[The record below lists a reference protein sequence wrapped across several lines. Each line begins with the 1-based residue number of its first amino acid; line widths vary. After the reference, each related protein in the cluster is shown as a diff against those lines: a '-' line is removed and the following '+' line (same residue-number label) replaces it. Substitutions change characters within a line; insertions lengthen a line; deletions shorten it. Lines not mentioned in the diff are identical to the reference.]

1 MVLNVIDRRTLLLVL
16 LITFTHAESKAD
28 KTSSRPFTNEERKSV
43 KAVRITS
50 PPVIDGTLDD
60 PAWHKAI
67 PVSGFFQYEPHND
80 RPASNETTVMVLY
93 DNSSIY
99 IGAVMTDPE
108 PGKILT
114 ELGLRNSG
122 RNLNA
127 DRFWIDI
134 NPFDD
139 GINGFTFEISAS
151 GVQTDINLSGT
162 GGGRGDSGWDAVWTS
177 AVKITGEG
185 WIAEIEI
192 PYSALRFPK
201 NNIQQWGINFWRETR
216 RSRETSSWNFVN
228 RRIGDPLRFMGKL
241 IEIDEITPPLRLGLY
256 PYMTG
261 YIEKNSIQNNW
272 GNTSSIGM
280 DIKYGLSQNFTL
292 DMALIPDFSQ
302 VQSDAKVLNLSPHEV
317 KYDEQRQFFKEGIEL
332 FERADLFY
340 SRRIGSVP
348 SGYHSLPSKI
358 DNDEIIMENP
368 LETKLINASKVSGRT
383 SSGFGL
389 GVFNAMTS
397 ASQARIMDMNSEDTR
412 YITTQPFTNY
422 NLLVADQ
429 TLRNNSFISL
439 INTNVSGSAKGYTA
453 NVTGTEFRLFNRS
466 NIFSLR
472 GSGAVSQQYYSDIK
486 NNFGY
491 KYMISAG
498 KFGGTW
504 QYGYAKSA
512 ITPSYVQND
521 MGYLRHNNLSE
532 DEITVS
538 YNLFDPF
545 WRVLTL
551 TNGMN
556 IQYSELFQPSEFTGL
571 TMGYNMRVLFD
582 TRFFAMLR
590 ANYHPLGKR
599 DFFEPRVP
607 GRFYE
612 TGREFDLNLMYS
624 SDYRKKIYVDG
635 NLSYEKVTDGT
646 NQQEFGFEFT
656 PTFRASDQVKISYG
670 INYRERSNDAGY
682 VFHTSPDSVFFGKR
696 PSSTLVNNLKSTCIF
711 TSDISLSFDLRHYWS
726 RVNYTGDYYLLN
738 LNGKLDPADPG
749 RAVPDI
755 NYNAFTIDMMFAWHF
770 APGSKLTLV
779 WKNMID
785 NRKGEMNH
793 NYFNNLKDVLG
804 NPQINSL
811 SLRVLYYIDYQSLRS
826 GFTSST

>member
-1 MVLNVIDRRTLLLVL
+1 MTTIWANTLAVAPA
-16 LITFTHAESKAD
+16 T
-28 KTSSRPFTNEERKSV
+28 RPFINDERKSV
-43 KAVRITS
+43 SALRITT
-50 PPVIDGTLDD
+50 PPVIDGILDESV
-60 PAWHKAI
+60 WEKAV
-67 PVSGFFQYEPHND
+67 PVSGFIQYEPHND
-80 RPASNETTVMVLY
+80 RLASHETFVRVLY
-93 DNSSIY
+93 DNRSIY
-99 IGAVMTDPE
+99 ISAVMNDPQPE
-108 PGKILT
+108 NILT

-151 GVQTDINLSGT
+151 GVQTDINLSGS
-162 GGGRGDSGWDAVWTS
+162 GGGRGDSGWDAVWKS
-177 AVKITGEG
+177 AVKITDKG
-185 WIAEIEI
+185 WTAEIEI

-201 NNIQQWGINFWRETR
+201 SSIQQWGINFWRETR
-216 RSRETSSWNFVN
+216 RTRETSSWNFVD

-241 IEIDEITPPLRLGLY
+241 TEIDEITPPLRLGLY

-261 YIEKNSIQNNW
+261 YLERNSIINEW

-292 DMALIPDFSQ
+292 DMTLIPDFTQ
-302 VQSDAKVLNLSPHEV
+302 VQSDAKILSLSPHEV

-340 SRRIGSVP
+340 SRRIGSMP
-348 SGYHSLPSKI
+348 SGYHGLSARI
-358 DNDEIIMENP
+358 ENDEIVMENP
-368 LETKLINASKVSGRT
+368 METRLINASKVSGRT

-389 GVFNAMTS
+389 GLFNAMTS
-397 ASQARIMDMNSEDTR
+397 ASMARVMNINSEDSR
-412 YITTQPFTNY
+412 YIATQPFTNY

-429 TLRNNSFISL
+429 TLKNNSFISL
-439 INTNVSGSAKGYTA
+439 INSNVAGSKDGYTA
-453 NVTGTEFRLFNRS
+453 NVTGTEFRFFNRS

-472 GSGAVSQQYYSDIK
+472 GSGAVSQQYYSGRQ

-504 QYGYAKSA
+504 QYNYTRTA
-512 ITPSYVQND
+512 ITDSYEQND

-532 DEITVS
+532 NGITAS
-538 YNLFDPF
+538 HNLFDPF

-551 TNGMN
+551 TNGLN
-556 IQYSELFQPSEFTGL
+556 IKYSELFEPSEFTGL
-571 TMGYNMRVLFD
+571 TLGYNLRVLFD
-582 TRFFAMLR
+582 TRFFTIIR

-612 TGREFDLNLMYS
+612 TGREYDLFMMYS
-624 SDYRKKIYVDG
+624 SDYRKNIYVDG
-635 NLSYEKVTDGT
+635 NFSYAKVTEG
-646 NQQEFGFEFT
+646 NIQEEYGFEVM
-656 PTFRASDQVKISYG
+656 PTFRASDQVRISYG
-670 INYRERSNDAGY
+670 INYQEKNNDAGY
-682 VFHTSPDSVFFGKR
+682 VFHTSPDSVYFGKR
-696 PSSTLVNNLKSTCIF
+696 PSSTLTNSLRSTCIF
-711 TSDISLSFDLRHYWS
+711 NSDISLSFDLRHYWS

-738 LNGKLDPADPG
+738 AKGKLDPASPG

-785 NRKGEMNH
+785 NRKGELSH

-804 NPQINSL
+804 HPQINSL
-811 SLRVLYYIDYQSLRS
+811 SLRVLYYIDYQSLRPGITGRS
-826 GFTSST
+826 